1 MNFLMYVSLV
11 LAGNIV
17 VLLWNSDLFDSNR
30 AKQVNSLTP
39 TMTLLP
45 IKLIAGRIPLH
56 RE

>member
-1 MNFLMYVSLV
+1 MMYVSLV
-11 LAGNIV
+11 LAGNID